1 MCLRI
6 RQEQTELKAS
16 GTTLTPPD
24 SSRLRPRL
32 AGAAAVA
39 LVAGLAAAA
48 MVMPPSA
55 PQAAATQQQSGAPV
69 RPAATTTTPASTAP
83 TSGSQDQNVSS
94 GLVIEQTSTTMDDG
108 VPTDTG
114 VARST
119 MGGCQHAL

>member
-39 LVAGLAAAA
+39 LVAGLAAA
-48 MVMPPSA
+48 
-55 PQAAATQQQSGAPV
+55 